1 MPLAEPPGFYV
12 TVGAVL
18 TPAVEQSSSTSSNG
32 RIINTRS
39 DIGAGLGS
47 EAGIGYD
54 FGKARA
60 EMTAIYNPRSV
71 NSTTVD
77 LPLPLGSTT
86 FQLDDVSIKT
96 TSLMVSG
103 YRDIPIIRNKL
114 EAYLGGGIGVRYT
127 TIDAFSLT
135 PYPGI
140 TVQVPSENDT
150 NFGYQAKLGL
160 TYKINKKLDFFTEAV
175 YAGSITSS
183 EGNLGLLGVRIGT
196 RRLF

>member
-1 MPLAEPPGFYV
+1 MPLAEQPGFYA

-18 TPAVEQSSSTSSNG
+18 TPAVEQRFSTTAPNG
-32 RIINTRS
+32 TSISTTS
-39 DIGAGLGS
+39 AIGAGLGS

-60 EMTAIYNPRSV
+60 EITAIYNPRSV

-77 LPLPLGSTT
+77 LPLGPTT

-135 PYPGI
+135 PIPGVTI
-140 TVQVPSENDT
+140 QVPSDHDT

-160 TYKINKKLDFFTEAV
+160 TYKVKKKLDLFAEAV
-175 YAGSITSS
+175 YAGTVTSND
-183 EGNLGLLGVRIGT
+183 GNLGILGVRIGT
-196 RRLF
+196 RRRF

>member
-1 MPLAEPPGFYV
+1 MPLAEPPGFYA

-18 TPAVEQSSSTSSNG
+18 TPAVEQSFSTTSANG
-32 RIINTRS
+32 TSITGTS
-39 DIGAGLGS
+39 DVGAGLGS

-60 EMTAIYNPRSV
+60 EITAIYNPRSV

-77 LPLPLGSTT
+77 LPLGPTT

-103 YRDIPIIRNKL
+103 YGDIPIIRNKL

-135 PYPGI
+135 PIPGVTI
-140 TVQVPSENDT
+140 QVPSDHDT

-160 TYKINKKLDFFTEAV
+160 NYKVQKKLDLFAEAI
-175 YAGSITSS
+175 YAGTVTSND
-183 EGNLGLLGVRIGT
+183 GNLGILGVRIGT
-196 RRLF
+196 RRRF

>member
-1 MPLAEPPGFYV
+1 MPLAEPPGFYA

-18 TPAVEQSSSTSSNG
+18 TPAVEQRFSTTSANG
-32 RIINTRS
+32 TSITGTS
-39 DIGAGLGS
+39 DVGAGLGS

-60 EMTAIYNPRSV
+60 EITAIYNPRSI
-71 NSTTVD
+71 NSTTINH
-77 LPLPLGSTT
+77 LGGSKT

-103 YRDIPIIRNKL
+103 YRDIPIMRNKL

-135 PYPGI
+135 PMPGI
-140 TVQVPSENDT
+140 TIQVPSDHDT

-160 TYKINKKLDFFTEAV
+160 TYKINKKMDIFTEAV
-175 YAGSITSS
+175 YAGTVTSND
-183 EGNLGLLGVRIGT
+183 GNLGILGVRIGT
-196 RRLF
+196 RRRF